1 LSTQPDPNNYARF
14 VKTFPV
20 TQEDIIDHL
29 VTAFHPGVTPK
40 QRLSIRYDLARILDA
55 TFRLSERIGFAKVT
69 VRDLQ
74 QESGVSMGGLYKV
87 FANKEMLEHMVL
99 EGLKFLTDLSTD
111 RIKIRDRTDEE
122 RISMTIKG
130 YVYISTLF
138 RPWYHFAFAQAGAM
152 APENVAHLKRL
163 QVGFLDFMTSM
174 LSGKII
180 LASHIA
186 NIIQDFYLRPW
197 KYREVD
203 LDSFAN
209 HCVKM
214 TLLLKANSN
223 EFDNFQLTYRD

>member
-1 LSTQPDPNNYARF
+1 MSTQPESNYARF
-14 VKTFPV
+14 VKTFPI

-29 VTAFHPGVTPK
+29 VATFHPGLTVRQK
-40 QRLSIRYDLARILDA
+40 LSIRYDLARILDA
-55 TFRLSERIGFAKVT
+55 TFKLSERIGFAKVT

-99 EGLKFLTDLSTD
+99 EGLKFLTDISTN

-122 RISMTIKG
+122 RIDMTIKG

-138 RPWYHFAFAQAGAM
+138 RPWYHFAFAQTGAM
-152 APENVAHLKRL
+152 APENVAQLKRL
-163 QVGFLDFMTSM
+163 QVGFLDFLAGMM
-174 LSGKII
+174 SGKII

-197 KYREVD
+197 KYQQVD

-214 TLLLKANSN
+214 TLLLKANSGG
-223 EFDNFQLTYRD
+223 FDNFQLSYRD